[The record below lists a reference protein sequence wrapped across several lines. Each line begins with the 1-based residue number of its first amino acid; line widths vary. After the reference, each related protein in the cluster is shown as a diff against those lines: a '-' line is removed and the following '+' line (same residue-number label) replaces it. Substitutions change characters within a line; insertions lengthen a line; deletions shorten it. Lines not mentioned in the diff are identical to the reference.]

1 MRDFGSAVVL
11 AGGKSSRMGFDKSTM
26 VLQNK
31 KLIESTI
38 KKLDSLFD
46 DIIISVD
53 GLEKK
58 SEFNHDKIV
67 VDKVKGV
74 GPLGGMISALEMAQ
88 SDRLFVIPCDMPVID
103 IKYISFMMKYMD
115 DNEIIL
121 SEKNGYFEPFPGF
134 YSKSLIPRIEELI
147 NQNRCSIRSIFE
159 CSRTKVISESEWKK
173 LGFTEEIFT
182 NLNTT
187 QDVEKYLSYK
197 WLKLI

>member
-147 NQNRCSIRSIFE
+147 NQNRRSIRAIFE

-173 LGFTEEIFT
+173 LGFSEEIFT

-197 WLKLI
+197 

>member
-53 GLEKK
+53 SIEKK

-88 SDRLFVIPCDMPVID
+88 SDKLFVIPCDMPVID
-103 IKYISFMMKYMD
+103 TKFISFMMKYMD
-115 DNEIIL
+115 DNEIIF

-173 LGFTEEIFT
+173 LGFSEEIFT

-197 WLKLI
+197 

>member
-1 MRDFGSAVVL
+1 
-11 AGGKSSRMGFDKSTM
+11 M

-147 NQNRCSIRSIFE
+147 NQNRRSIRSIFE

-173 LGFTEEIFT
+173 LGFSEEIFT

-197 WLKLI
+197 